1 MNLSDRIQDLNY
13 NLLKLSSLVETNIK
27 DAFSAIEE
35 KDLDKSQIV
44 INADSKINMMEVE
57 IEKEVNE
64 IIENFHPTDSD
75 LRYLL
80 AALKINNELERIG
93 DYATNIARNTQFMVE
108 NPDLELP
115 KILAHS
121 AETLTSML
129 SDVIN
134 AFILSDEAKAFEV
147 IEMDDIIDNNN
158 REIFILFKE
167 KTKSNSEFLRQ
178 FIVFTN
184 ISRYVERAADH
195 TTNIAEDIIFQ
206 INGKIVRHDE
216 NI

>member
-1 MNLSDRIQDLNY
+1 MPDRIQDLNY

-27 DAFSAIEE
+27 DAFSAIEK
-35 KDLDKSQIV
+35 KDLDKSKTV
-44 INADSKINMMEVE
+44 VNVDSKINMMEVE

-64 IIENFHPTDSD
+64 IIEKFHPTDSD

-129 SDVIN
+129 NDVIN
-134 AFILSDEAKAFEV
+134 AFILSDEAKAFKV

-158 REIFILFKE
+158 REIFTLFKE
-167 KTKSNSEFLRQ
+167 KAKSNSEFLRQ

-184 ISRYVERAADH
+184 ISRYDERAADH

-216 NI
+216 TI

>member
-1 MNLSDRIQDLNY
+1 MNLPDRIQDLNY

-27 DAFSAIEE
+27 DAFSAIEK
-35 KDLDKSQIV
+35 KDLDKSKTV
-44 INADSKINMMEVE
+44 VNVDSKINMMEVE

-64 IIENFHPTDSD
+64 IIEKFHPTDSD

-129 SDVIN
+129 NDVIN
-134 AFILSDEAKAFEV
+134 AFILSDEAKAFKV

-158 REIFILFKE
+158 REIFTLFKE
-167 KTKSNSEFLRQ
+167 KAKSNSEFLRQ

-216 NI
+216 TI

>member
-1 MNLSDRIQDLNY
+1 MNLPDRIQDLNY

-27 DAFSAIEE
+27 DAFIAIEK
-35 KDLDKSQIV
+35 KDLDKSKTV
-44 INADSKINMMEVE
+44 VNVDSKINMMEVE

-129 SDVIN
+129 NDVIN

-158 REIFILFKE
+158 REIFTLFKE
-167 KTKSNSEFLRQ
+167 KTKSNSAFLRQ

-216 NI
+216 TI

>member
-1 MNLSDRIQDLNY
+1 MPDRIQDLNY

-44 INADSKINMMEVE
+44 INVDSKINRMEVE

-93 DYATNIARNTQFMVE
+93 DYATNIAGNTQFMVE

-129 SDVIN
+129 NDVIN

-158 REIFILFKE
+158 REIFTLFKE
-167 KTKSNSEFLRQ
+167 KTKSNSAFLRQ

-216 NI
+216 TI

>member
-1 MNLSDRIQDLNY
+1 MKLSDRIQDLNY

-27 DAFSAIEE
+27 DAFSAIEK
-35 KDLDKSQIV
+35 KDLDKSKTV
-44 INADSKINMMEVE
+44 VNVDSKINMMEVE

-129 SDVIN
+129 NDVIN

-158 REIFILFKE
+158 REIFTLFKE
-167 KTKSNSEFLRQ
+167 KAKSNSEFLRQ

-216 NI
+216 TI

>member
-44 INADSKINMMEVE
+44 INVDSKINMMEVE

-108 NPDLELP
+108 HPDLELP

-129 SDVIN
+129 NDVIN

-158 REIFILFKE
+158 REIFTLFKE
-167 KTKSNSEFLRQ
+167 KTKINSEFLRQ

>member
-1 MNLSDRIQDLNY
+1 MNLPDRIQDLNY

-27 DAFSAIEE
+27 DAFSAIEK
-35 KDLDKSQIV
+35 KDLDKSKTV
-44 INADSKINMMEVE
+44 VNVDSKINMMEVE

-64 IIENFHPTDSD
+64 IIEKFHPTDSD

-108 NPDLELP
+108 HPDLELP
-115 KILAHS
+115 KILSHS
-121 AETLTSML
+121 AETLTS
-129 SDVIN
+129 
-134 AFILSDEAKAFEV
+134 
-147 IEMDDIIDNNN
+147 MDDIIDNNN
-158 REIFILFKE
+158 REIFTLFKE
-167 KTKSNSEFLRQ
+167 KTKSNSAFLRQ

-206 INGKIVRHDE
+206 INAKIVRHDE
-216 NI
+216 TI

>member
-1 MNLSDRIQDLNY
+1 MPDRIQDLNY

-27 DAFSAIEE
+27 DAFSAIEK
-35 KDLDKSQIV
+35 KDLDKSKTV
-44 INADSKINMMEVE
+44 VNVDSKINMMEVE

-64 IIENFHPTDSD
+64 IIEKFHPTDSD

-129 SDVIN
+129 NDVIN
-134 AFILSDEAKAFEV
+134 AFILSDEAKAFKV

-158 REIFILFKE
+158 REIFTLFKE

-216 NI
+216 TI

>member
-1 MNLSDRIQDLNY
+1 MNLPDRIQDLNY

-44 INADSKINMMEVE
+44 INVDSKINRMEVE

-115 KILAHS
+115 KILEHS

-129 SDVIN
+129 NDVIN
-134 AFILSDEAKAFEV
+134 AFILSDEAKAFKV

-158 REIFILFKE
+158 REIFTLFKE
-167 KTKSNSEFLRQ
+167 KAKSNSEFLRQ

-216 NI
+216 TI

>member
-44 INADSKINMMEVE
+44 INIDSKINRMEVE

-129 SDVIN
+129 NDVIN

-158 REIFILFKE
+158 REIFTLFKE

>member
-1 MNLSDRIQDLNY
+1 MSDRIQDLNY
-13 NLLKLSSLVETNIK
+13 DLLKLSSLVETNIK
-27 DAFSAIEE
+27 DAFSAIEK
-35 KDLDKSQIV
+35 KDLDKSKTV
-44 INADSKINMMEVE
+44 VNVDSKINMMEVE

-64 IIENFHPTDSD
+64 IIEKFHPTDSD

-129 SDVIN
+129 NDVIN
-134 AFILSDEAKAFEV
+134 AFILSDEAKAFKV

-158 REIFILFKE
+158 REIFTLFKE
-167 KTKSNSEFLRQ
+167 KAKSNSEFLRQ

-216 NI
+216 TI

>member
-1 MNLSDRIQDLNY
+1 MPSRIQDLNY

-27 DAFSAIEE
+27 DAFSAVEK
-35 KDLDKSQIV
+35 KDLELSKTV
-44 INADSKINMMEVE
+44 INTDSKINMMEVE
-57 IEKEVNE
+57 IEKEVNDILE
-64 IIENFHPTDSD
+64 TFRPSDND

-129 SDVIN
+129 NDVIN

-158 REIFILFKE
+158 REIFTLFKE
-167 KTKSNSEFLRQ
+167 KTKSNSAFLRQ

-216 NI
+216 TI

>member
-1 MNLSDRIQDLNY
+1 MSDRIQDLNY
-13 NLLKLSSLVETNIK
+13 DLLKLSSLVETNIK

-44 INADSKINMMEVE
+44 INVDSKINRMEVE

-108 NPDLELP
+108 HPDLELP
-115 KILAHS
+115 KILSHS

-129 SDVIN
+129 NDVIN
-134 AFILSDEAKAFEV
+134 AFICLTKQKHLKLLKWMISSITTTERYLHFLKKKPKV
-147 IEMDDIIDNNN
+147 I
-158 REIFILFKE
+158 LH
-167 KTKSNSEFLRQ
+167 S
-178 FIVFTN
+178 
-184 ISRYVERAADH
+184 
-195 TTNIAEDIIFQ
+195 
-206 INGKIVRHDE
+206 
-216 NI
+216 

>member
-1 MNLSDRIQDLNY
+1 MNLPDRIQDLNY

-27 DAFSAIEE
+27 DAFSAIEK
-35 KDLDKSQIV
+35 KDLDKSKTV
-44 INADSKINMMEVE
+44 VNVDSKINMMEVE

-64 IIENFHPTDSD
+64 IIEKFHPTDSD

-108 NPDLELP
+108 NPDLKLP

-129 SDVIN
+129 NDVIN
-134 AFILSDEAKAFEV
+134 AFILSDEAKAFKV

-158 REIFILFKE
+158 REIFTLFKE
-167 KTKSNSEFLRQ
+167 KAKSNSEFLRQ

-216 NI
+216 TI

>member
-1 MNLSDRIQDLNY
+1 MPDRIQDLNY

-27 DAFSAIEE
+27 DAFSAIEK
-35 KDLDKSQIV
+35 KDLDKSKTV
-44 INADSKINMMEVE
+44 ANVDSKINMMEVE

-64 IIENFHPTDSD
+64 IIEKFHPTDSD

-129 SDVIN
+129 NDVIN
-134 AFILSDEAKAFEV
+134 AFILSDEAKAFKV

-158 REIFILFKE
+158 REIFTLFKE
-167 KTKSNSEFLRQ
+167 KAKSNSEFLRQ

-216 NI
+216 TI

>member
-1 MNLSDRIQDLNY
+1 MPDRIQDLNY

-44 INADSKINMMEVE
+44 INVDSKINMMEVE

-64 IIENFHPTDSD
+64 IIEKFHPTDSD

-129 SDVIN
+129 NDVIN
-134 AFILSDEAKAFEV
+134 AFILSDEAKAFKV

-158 REIFILFKE
+158 REIFTLFKE
-167 KTKSNSEFLRQ
+167 KAKSNSEFLRQ

-216 NI
+216 TI

>member
-1 MNLSDRIQDLNY
+1 MNLPDRIQDLNY

-27 DAFSAIEE
+27 DAFSAIEK
-35 KDLDKSQIV
+35 KDLDKSKTV
-44 INADSKINMMEVE
+44 VNVDSKINTMEVE

-64 IIENFHPTDSD
+64 IIEKFHPTDSD

-129 SDVIN
+129 NDVIN
-134 AFILSDEAKAFEV
+134 AFILSDEAKAFKV

-158 REIFILFKE
+158 REIFTLFKE
-167 KTKSNSEFLRQ
+167 KAKSNSEFLRQ

-216 NI
+216 TI

>member
-13 NLLKLSSLVETNIK
+13 DLLKLSSLVETNIK

-44 INADSKINMMEVE
+44 INVDSKINRMEVE

-129 SDVIN
+129 NDVIN

-158 REIFILFKE
+158 REIFTLFKE
-167 KTKSNSEFLRQ
+167 KTKSNSAFLRQ

-216 NI
+216 TI

>member
-1 MNLSDRIQDLNY
+1 MPDRIQDLNY

-27 DAFSAIEE
+27 DAFSAIEK
-35 KDLDKSQIV
+35 KDLDKSKTV
-44 INADSKINMMEVE
+44 VNVDSKINMMEVE

-64 IIENFHPTDSD
+64 IIEKFHPTDSD

-129 SDVIN
+129 NDVIN
-134 AFILSDEAKAFEV
+134 AFILSDEAKAFKV
-147 IEMDDIIDNNN
+147 IEMDDIIDNLSL
-158 REIFILFKE
+158 IHI
-167 KTKSNSEFLRQ
+167 
-178 FIVFTN
+178 
-184 ISRYVERAADH
+184 
-195 TTNIAEDIIFQ
+195 
-206 INGKIVRHDE
+206 
-216 NI
+216 

>member
-1 MNLSDRIQDLNY
+1 MPDRIQDLNY

-27 DAFSAIEE
+27 DAFNAIEK
-35 KDLDKSQIV
+35 KDLDKSKTV
-44 INADSKINMMEVE
+44 VNVDSKINMMEVE

-64 IIENFHPTDSD
+64 IIEKFHPTDSD

-129 SDVIN
+129 NDVIN
-134 AFILSDEAKAFEV
+134 AFILSDEAKAFKV

-158 REIFILFKE
+158 REIFTLFKE
-167 KTKSNSEFLRQ
+167 KAKSNSEFLRQ

-216 NI
+216 TI

>member
-1 MNLSDRIQDLNY
+1 MSDRIQDLNY

-27 DAFSAIEE
+27 DAFSAIEK
-35 KDLDKSQIV
+35 KDLDKSKTV
-44 INADSKINMMEVE
+44 VNVDSKINMMEIE

-64 IIENFHPTDSD
+64 IIEKFHPTDSD

-129 SDVIN
+129 NDVIN
-134 AFILSDEAKAFEV
+134 AFILSDEAKAFKV

-158 REIFILFKE
+158 REIFTLFKE
-167 KTKSNSEFLRQ
+167 KAKSNSEFLRQ

-216 NI
+216 TI

>member
-27 DAFSAIEE
+27 DAFSAIEK
-35 KDLDKSQIV
+35 KDLDKSQTV
-44 INADSKINMMEVE
+44 INVDSKINMMEVE

-64 IIENFHPTDSD
+64 IIEKFHPIDSD

-108 NPDLELP
+108 HPELELP
-115 KILAHS
+115 KILSHS

-129 SDVIN
+129 NDVIN

-158 REIFILFKE
+158 REIFTLFKE
-167 KTKSNSEFLRQ
+167 KAKSNSEFLRQ

-216 NI
+216 TI

>member
-1 MNLSDRIQDLNY
+1 LPDRIQDLNY

-27 DAFSAIEE
+27 DAFSAIEK
-35 KDLDKSQIV
+35 KDLDKSKTV
-44 INADSKINMMEVE
+44 VNVDSKINMMEVE

-64 IIENFHPTDSD
+64 IIEKFHPTDSD

-129 SDVIN
+129 NDVIN
-134 AFILSDEAKAFEV
+134 AFILSDEAKAFKV

-158 REIFILFKE
+158 REIFTLFKE
-167 KTKSNSEFLRQ
+167 KAKSNSEFLRQ

-216 NI
+216 TI

>member
-13 NLLKLSSLVETNIK
+13 DLLKLSSLVETNIK
-27 DAFSAIEE
+27 DAFSAIDE

-44 INADSKINMMEVE
+44 INVDSKINRMEVE

-129 SDVIN
+129 NDVIN
-134 AFILSDEAKAFEV
+134 AFILSDEAKAFKV

-158 REIFILFKE
+158 REIFTLFKE
-167 KTKSNSEFLRQ
+167 KAKSNSEFLRQ

-216 NI
+216 TI

>member
-13 NLLKLSSLVETNIK
+13 DLLKLSSLVETNIK

-44 INADSKINMMEVE
+44 INVDSKINRMEVE

-64 IIENFHPTDSD
+64 IIEKFHPTDSD

-129 SDVIN
+129 NDVIN
-134 AFILSDEAKAFEV
+134 AFILSDEAKAFKV

-158 REIFILFKE
+158 REIFTLFKE
-167 KTKSNSEFLRQ
+167 KAKSNSEFLRQ

-216 NI
+216 TI

>member
-1 MNLSDRIQDLNY
+1 MPDRIQDLNY

-27 DAFSAIEE
+27 DAFSAIEK
-35 KDLDKSQIV
+35 KDLDKSKTV
-44 INADSKINMMEVE
+44 VNVDSKINMMEVE

-64 IIENFHPTDSD
+64 IIEKFHPTDSD

-129 SDVIN
+129 NDVIN
-134 AFILSDEAKAFEV
+134 AFILSDEAKAFKV

-158 REIFILFKE
+158 REIFTLFKE
-167 KTKSNSEFLRQ
+167 KVKSNSEFLRQ

-216 NI
+216 TI

>member
-1 MNLSDRIQDLNY
+1 MSDRIQDLNY

-27 DAFSAIEE
+27 DAFSAIEK
-35 KDLDKSQIV
+35 KDLDKSQTV
-44 INADSKINMMEVE
+44 INVDSKINMMEVE

-64 IIENFHPTDSD
+64 IIEKFHPTDSD

-129 SDVIN
+129 NDVIN
-134 AFILSDEAKAFEV
+134 AFILSDEAKAFKV

-158 REIFILFKE
+158 REIFTLFKE
-167 KTKSNSEFLRQ
+167 KAKSNSEFLRQ

-216 NI
+216 TI

>member
-27 DAFSAIEE
+27 DAFSAIEK
-35 KDLDKSQIV
+35 KDLDKSKTV
-44 INADSKINMMEVE
+44 VNVDSKINMMEVE

-129 SDVIN
+129 NDVIN
-134 AFILSDEAKAFEV
+134 AFILSDEAKAFKV

-158 REIFILFKE
+158 REIFTLFKE
-167 KTKSNSEFLRQ
+167 KAKSNSEFLRQ

-216 NI
+216 TI

>member
-1 MNLSDRIQDLNY
+1 MNLPDRIQDLNY

-27 DAFSAIEE
+27 DAFSAIEK
-35 KDLDKSQIV
+35 KDLDKSKTV
-44 INADSKINMMEVE
+44 VNVDSKINMMEVE

-129 SDVIN
+129 NDVIN
-134 AFILSDEAKAFEV
+134 AFILSDEAKAFKV

-158 REIFILFKE
+158 REIFTLFKE
-167 KTKSNSEFLRQ
+167 KAKSNSEFLRQ

-216 NI
+216 TI

>member
-1 MNLSDRIQDLNY
+1 MSDRIQDLNY

-44 INADSKINMMEVE
+44 INVDSKINRMEVE

-129 SDVIN
+129 NDVIN

-158 REIFILFKE
+158 REIFTLFKE

-216 NI
+216 TI

>member
-1 MNLSDRIQDLNY
+1 MSDRIQDLNY

-27 DAFSAIEE
+27 DAFSAIEK
-35 KDLDKSQIV
+35 KDLDKSQTV
-44 INADSKINMMEVE
+44 INVDSKINMMEVE

-64 IIENFHPTDSD
+64 IIEKFHPIDSD

-129 SDVIN
+129 NDVIN

-158 REIFILFKE
+158 REIFTLFKD
-167 KTKSNSEFLRQ
+167 KAKSNSEFLRQ

-216 NI
+216 KI

>member
-1 MNLSDRIQDLNY
+1 MNLPDRIQDLNY

-27 DAFSAIEE
+27 DAFSAIEK
-35 KDLDKSQIV
+35 KDLDKSKTV
-44 INADSKINMMEVE
+44 FNVDSKINMMEVE

-64 IIENFHPTDSD
+64 IIEKFHPTDSD

-129 SDVIN
+129 NDVIN
-134 AFILSDEAKAFEV
+134 AFILSDEAKAFKV

-158 REIFILFKE
+158 REIFTLFKE
-167 KTKSNSEFLRQ
+167 KAKSNSEFLRQ

-216 NI
+216 TI